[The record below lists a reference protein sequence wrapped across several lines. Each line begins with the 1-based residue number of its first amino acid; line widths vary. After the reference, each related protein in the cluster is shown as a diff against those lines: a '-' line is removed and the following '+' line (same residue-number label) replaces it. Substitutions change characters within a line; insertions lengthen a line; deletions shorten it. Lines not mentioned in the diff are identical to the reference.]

1 MSKRSKTVFPS
12 GEIPHLW
19 VHGRTEYAR
28 NSSDNVSTRD
38 GKLFSYAAEIG
49 RIITVNKR
57 IGKRVALLKD
67 QTYSVTTSKHQSRMR
82 QALHGNDIAVFHVD
96 NLDISAEYPNAS
108 RSNHQQNL
116 KGYADKIIA
125 AAKTASRARS
135 NREWRINALIVLV
148 VGANGYARTFGYKP
162 RFAVPSDIDL
172 EALKLK
178 AQQEAKRDA
187 AKRAKRN
194 AEMEVQ
200 RQAAIT
206 KFNAETLPIWLNGG
220 AVDIGWNARDYT
232 GTDYLRVN
240 PAESS
245 ELQSSRGAIVP
256 IEHVRRALRLI
267 AALPAGIEWHSNSH
281 TIHVGD
287 YSISHGTA
295 DGTVIV
301 GCHQFNRAEV
311 ERIASVLASVSAT
324 A

>member
-12 GEIPHLW
+12 DEIPHLW
-19 VHGRTEYAR
+19 VHGRTEYAK

-57 IGKRVALLKD
+57 TGKRVALLKD
-67 QTYSVTTSKHQSRMR
+67 QTYSVTTSKHQSWTR
-82 QALHGNDIAVFHVD
+82 QALHGNDIAVFRVD

-135 NREWRINALIVLV
+135 NREWRINALTALV
-148 VGANGYARTFGYKP
+148 IAANEYARTFGYKP
-162 RFAVPSDIDL
+162 RFAVPSDTDL

-187 AKRAKRN
+187 AKHAKRN

-220 AVDIGWNARDYT
+220 AVDNSYYARDYT
-232 GTDYLRVN
+232 GTDCLRVN

-256 IEHVRRALRLI
+256 IKHVRRALRLI
-267 AALPAGIEWHSNSH
+267 TAIPAGTAWHSNGH
-281 TIHVGD
+281 TISVGHYTID
-287 YSISHGTA
+287 EVTE

-301 GCHQFNRAEV
+301 GCHQFSRAEV
-311 ERIASVLASVSAT
+311 ERIASVLASVPAT